1 MPCLATLTT
10 VKRLTGDDDRTR
22 LIVKW
27 VDLAIS
33 TVEHGTA
40 IGSCLVLSV

>member
-1 MPCLATLTT
+1 MPCLATDAT

-22 LIVKW
+22 LIAKW
-27 VDLAIS
+27 VDLELS

-40 IGSCLVLSV
+40 LDLAIVLFV